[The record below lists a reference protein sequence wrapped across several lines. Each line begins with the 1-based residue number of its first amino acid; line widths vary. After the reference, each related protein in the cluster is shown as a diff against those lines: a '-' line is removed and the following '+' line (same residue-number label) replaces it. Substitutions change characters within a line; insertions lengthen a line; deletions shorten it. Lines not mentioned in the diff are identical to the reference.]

1 MTEYDY
7 SPDAYERFQAKMAGV
22 GSWVT
27 EQRHHAP
34 KYSNPFVPE
43 QQASPSAS
51 RSRTPSRPESSSRH
65 HQDRPQP
72 SRSRTLPTPAPTP
85 AGHGHTSRAYAY
97 AQHGPGDPS
106 SRHRTARSP
115 QRSGSLPVDPR
126 YASATHIAAPVPVAA
141 HQVVPR
147 TSPVAYAPPP
157 PPGYRTRQVE
167 YNYQPGQPI
176 VLPPPRPGETYVII
190 PPKGGRVDVVP
201 DSRSHSRSHSMSQ
214 STSRS
219 SGSKSSSPTK
229 KGNNEA
235 LLKRLLTNLTPNVEW
250 GNSSSRSRTS
260 GRTLTREPGRRRSTS
275 R

>member
-7 SPDAYERFQAKMAGV
+7 SPDAYERYQAKMAGV
-22 GSWVT
+22 GDWVV

-34 KYSNPFVPE
+34 KYSNPFIPD
-43 QQASPSAS
+43 QASSSSKP
-51 RSRTPSRPESSSRH
+51 RTSSRH
-65 HQDRPQP
+65 EDHSRHHDRPQP
-72 SRSRTLPTPAPTP
+72 SRSRTLPNPPT
-85 AGHGHTSRAYAY
+85 GSGTHGQTSRAYAY
-97 AQHGPGDPS
+97 AQQGPGDPH

-115 QRSGSLPVDPR
+115 QRSGSVPPDPR
-126 YASATHIAAPVPVAA
+126 YGATTYAPAAPVPPVA
-141 HQVVPR
+141 HPVVQR
-147 TSPVAYAPPP
+147 TSPVAYAPP

-167 YNYQPGQPI
+167 YAYKPGQPI

-190 PPKGGRVDVVP
+190 PPKGGRVDVVADP
-201 DSRSHSRSHSMSQ
+201 RASSSSHSRSQSTSR

-219 SGSKSSSPTK
+219 SGSKPSSPTK
-229 KGNNEA
+229 KSNDA

-250 GNSSSRSRTS
+250 GSSSGSRST